1 MFSTDIGMEFGT
13 KKCGILTMKR
23 GKIVK
28 SEGIKLPDGEVMKQ
42 VGQEGYSYLVIT
54 ELDKIKETE
63 MKEKI
68 IKEYKRRQRLIL
80 KSKWNGRNKVTAIN
94 TWAVAIFR
102 YGAGII
108 QWTASELKDLDRKSR
123 NSMTMYGGLHPKSD
137 VDRLYVKR
145 KEGGRGLISVER
157 CIREEE
163 NSLGFY
169 VANSEEN
176 LIRGV
181 SAAETINTR
190 ETITSV
196 EFKKQKA
203 KELKEKW
210 SEKRTHGQLIRE
222 TTEKIDKEKS
232 WQWLSRGDLKVGTEA
247 LLCAAQEQTIRTN
260 YIKYHI
266 DKTSDSPLCRLCGK
280 KGESVQHITK
290 GCEKMAQKEYK
301 RRHDNVAKKVHW
313 DICKKNGLEHSEKW
327 YEHAP
332 EGAVENE
339 EIKVL
344 CDINIQCDNL
354 IEARR
359 PDLIVID
366 KKEQKG
372 IIIDIAVPA
381 DVRVEGKEKKK

>member
-1 MFSTDIGMEFGT
+1 MNLQTLLCLSFA
-13 KKCGILTMKR
+13 
-23 GKIVK
+23 
-28 SEGIKLPDGEVMKQ
+28 EVFL
-42 VGQEGYSYLVIT
+42 G
-54 ELDKIKETE
+54 
-63 MKEKI
+63 
-68 IKEYKRRQRLIL
+68 
-80 KSKWNGRNKVTAIN
+80 
-94 TWAVAIFR
+94 
-102 YGAGII
+102 
-108 QWTASELKDLDRKSR
+108 
-123 NSMTMYGGLHPKSD
+123 
-137 VDRLYVKR
+137 DRLYVKR

-181 SAAETINTR
+181 LTAETINTR
-190 ETITSV
+190 ETVTSV
-196 EFKKQKA
+196 EFKTLKA

-210 SEKRTHGQLIRE
+210 SEKRMHRQFIRE
-222 TTEKIDKEKS
+222 ATEKVDKEKT

-247 LLCAAQEQTIRTN
+247 LLCAAQEQAIRAN

-266 DKTSDSPLCRLCGK
+266 DKTSDSPMCRLCGK
-280 KGESVQHITK
+280 KGESVQHVIS
-290 GCEKMAQKEYK
+290 GCEKLAQKEYK

-344 CDINIQCDNL
+344 WDINIQCDNL

-366 KKEQKG
+366 KKERKG
-372 IIIDIAVPA
+372 IIIDIAVAA
-381 DVRVEGKEKKK
+381 DVRVEEKGKEKAEKYQNLKREIRRLWKLKNAEIVPVVIGALGSASTEFDR